1 MSLAQSCEQ
10 KGMCGWVA
18 LIDDKGVTLLTE
30 AGKVSRE
37 FGMVLQMLK
46 QRVHRIRFG
55 RHEPI
60 IDGKCK
66 MANGFHTCVGEM
78 GNISIA

>member
-1 MSLAQSCEQ
+1 MR
-10 KGMCGWVA
+10 GGVA
-18 LIDDKGVTLLTE
+18 LIDDKGLPLLTE

-46 QRVHRIRFG
+46 QRVHRIRFR
-55 RHEPI
+55 RHASS

>member
-1 MSLAQSCEQ
+1 MRV
-10 KGMCGWVA
+10 GVA
-18 LIDDKGVTLLTE
+18 LVDDKGIPLLPK
-30 AGKVSRE
+30 AGKVAIE

-46 QRVHRIRFG
+46 QRVHRIRFR
-55 RHEPI
+55 RHASS

-66 MANGFHTCVGEM
+66 MANGFRACVVEM